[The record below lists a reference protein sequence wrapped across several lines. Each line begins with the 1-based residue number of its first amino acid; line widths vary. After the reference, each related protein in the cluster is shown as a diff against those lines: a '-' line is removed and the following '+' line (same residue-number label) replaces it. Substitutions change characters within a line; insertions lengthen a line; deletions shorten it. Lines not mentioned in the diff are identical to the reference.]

1 MNLLVIAD
9 VHGCF
14 FTLKKLIKTYWDEEN
29 TLLILVGDIIN
40 KGLHSVKTIR
50 YLRKLDKKFPNK
62 VIVLRGNHEQMLLN
76 LKEKKE
82 TNSYL
87 TKFKR
92 EMKLSRLSIRKS
104 FDWISSFPSSW
115 ENNYV
120 LISHAGIAKS
130 NKRRIDLNAKDS
142 IINNRSELKNIGK
155 LQIFGHVIQDY
166 NQPRFFPE
174 SNSWGIDTGCW
185 LGGGLT
191 AMLIGSNG
199 NIIEIIR
206 QPTFQSDL

>member
-40 KGLHSVKTIR
+40 KGLHSVKTIS
-50 YLRKLDKKFPNK
+50 YLRKLHKKFPNK
-62 VIVLRGNHEQMLLN
+62 VIVLRGNHEQMFLN

-87 TKFKR
+87 TKFMR

-104 FDWISSFPSSW
+104 LDWISSFPSSW

-130 NKRRIDLNAKDS
+130 NKRKIDLNAKDS